1 MIAAHATD
9 GHVEYDSGAG
19 DYLKAMVF
27 GALDGIVTTFSVVSG
42 VSGAEYDSDVVLVL
56 GMANLL
62 ADGLSMGVGEWVSG
76 KAAIDF
82 MRAERDREEWEL
94 ENAPDVERQEMIDLY
109 VARGISPHDARTVV
123 DILFSDKDVATNV
136 MMREELGYNL
146 DDEHRSP
153 FRQGLIMYL
162 AFVVAGSVPL
172 LSFAIS
178 RAFFASSAT
187 RATNFAISC
196 ALTAITLFALGA
208 IKQRIALMGNALSM
222 LKGGCIMLGNGGL
235 SAAVAYGVGAG
246 LTALFAVH

>member
-42 VSGAEYDSDVVLVL
+42 VSGADYDDDVVLVL
-56 GMANLL
+56 GLANLL

-82 MRAERDREEWEL
+82 MHAERDREEWEF

-109 VARGISPHDARTVV
+109 TARGISVEDARTVV
-123 DILFSDKDVATNV
+123 TILFSDKDVATSI
-136 MMREELGYNL
+136 MMREELGYNP
-146 DDEHRSP
+146 DDERRSP
-153 FRQGLIMYL
+153 FRQGLVMFL
-162 AFVVAGSVPL
+162 AFLVAGTIPL
-172 LSFAIS
+172 LSFAAS
-178 RAFFASSAT
+178 RAFAPSAT
-187 RATNFAISC
+187 RTTNFGISC
-196 ALTAITLFALGA
+196 ALTAVTLFALGA
-208 IKQRIALMGNALSM
+208 IKQRIALMGDGVSM
-222 LKGGCIMLGNGGL
+222 LKGGCVMLGNGGL
-235 SAAVAYGVGAG
+235 SAAVAYGVGAS